1 MRSLYLFNS
10 LKYKSYTGIDWIDF
24 KKKLK
29 IQELDLK
36 KHRLK
41 I

>member
-24 KKKLK
+24 KKIK
-29 IQELDLK
+29 I
-36 KHRLK
+36 K
-41 I
+41 IRFKNID